1 MSLSRR
7 DLIKGLGA
15 FSFLSTQGYLL
26 LVEAITHAI
35 INKAHAQSAA
45 ARNYLVFLHGGAP
58 PRWSYDQFLTPNTR
72 VVNGQENA
80 EFIPHPVV
88 KNVLKNSSGY
98 QTYYTASNNDTTYET
113 VDNPIPYIDGDGVSR
128 GLYLP
133 RLWDVSLPEW
143 NGTQAVFDN
152 SNPVLM
158 RSLCNN
164 TMIIRG
170 YHMDADFG
178 HGRGP
183 FFVPQAQTDRPSIS
197 GLVSDLALSNGVLI
211 PAVALTDSPSRPLG
225 YRSFAA
231 KISIASAGG
240 SGNKASDI
248 LAPFFRTNAVV
259 DSNAANRQIL
269 DAAINQA
276 LQNVEAYS
284 EGLNPNAKALFNDNR
299 AVDEIVSKLRGTNLI
314 AEYTTL
320 QRKYSQLVFAS
331 SIQFPGLIGEL
342 KINLNGS
349 GQYSIPY
356 ATDNYSDK
364 FSLAE
369 IFIKNNLSSSFTFF
383 CGGTAAPGSYVG
395 RANNAFSSQNDE
407 HNVSD
412 RQLSFLAHNW
422 KFRGFMACVN
432 EFKKS
437 LPSQVWRNTVLQYG
451 AEYARSP
458 NRSSGGSDHAI
469 NACVTTV
476 ISGAIDS
483 FLPLGNAFRTHN
495 LDPNHS
501 NYGSYGV
508 GAPVNL
514 RGYGSM
520 RVTNE
525 MVSNSVLTLLGIES
539 PFRDKYTLIRFDGSS
554 FKPNIDYP
562 KTVERS

>member
-7 DLIKGLGA
+7 DLLKGLGS
-15 FSFLSTQGYLL
+15 FSLLSASGYTL
-26 LVEAITHAI
+26 LVDAITHAI
-35 INKAHAQSAA
+35 INKAHANTAA

-58 PRWSYDQFLTPNTR
+58 PRWSYDQFLSPNYR
-72 VVNGQENA
+72 VVNGQNNP
-80 EFIPHPVV
+80 EFIAHPVV

-98 QTYYTASNNDTTYET
+98 QTYYSATNADTTYET
-113 VDNPIPYIDGDGVSR
+113 VDNPIPYTDGEGVAR

-133 RLWDVSLPEW
+133 RLWDVSLPTW
-143 NGTQAVFDN
+143 SGSQAVLDN
-152 SNPVLM
+152 ANPVLM
-158 RSLCNN
+158 RSLCSN

-183 FFVPQAQTDRPSIS
+183 SFVPQAATDKPSIT

-240 SGNKASDI
+240 TGNKAGDI
-248 LAPFFRTNAVV
+248 LAPFFRANTIV
-259 DSNAANRQIL
+259 DSNSANRMVL
-269 DAAINQA
+269 DAAIKDA
-276 LQNVEAYS
+276 LANVEGYAQT
-284 EGLNPNAKALFNDNR
+284 LNPNAKALFNDNR
-299 AVDEIVSKLRGTNLI
+299 AVDEIVDKLRGSNLVS
-314 AEYTTL
+314 EYSSL
-320 QRKYSQLVFAS
+320 QRKYAQLIFAS
-331 SIQFPGLIGEL
+331 SVQFPGLIGEL
-342 KINLNGS
+342 KINLNS
-349 GQYSIPY
+349 AGQYSIPY
-356 ATDNYSDK
+356 SRDDYSDK
-364 FSLAE
+364 FALAE
-369 IFIKNNLSSSFTFF
+369 VFIRNDLSSSFTFF
-383 CGGTAAPGSYVG
+383 CGGSAAPGSYVG
-395 RANNAFSSQNDE
+395 RSNNAYSAQNDE
-407 HNVSD
+407 HNISD
-412 RQLSFLAHNW
+412 RQVSFLAHNW

-437 LPSQVWRNTVLQYG
+437 LPAPIWRNTVLQYG

-476 ISGAIDS
+476 ISGGIDQ
-483 FLPLGNAFRTHN
+483 FLPLGNTYVTHN
-495 LDPNHS
+495 LDPDHS

-514 RGYGSM
+514 RGQGPM

-525 MVSNSVLTLLGIES
+525 MVSNTVLNLLGIES
-539 PFRDKYTLIRFDGSS
+539 PFRDKYSLIRFDGSS
-554 FKPNIDYP
+554 FRPNIDYP
-562 KTVERS
+562 KTVVRS